1 MRILQNEGPS
11 LYSDLA
17 SIPLQDYC
25 VPMER
30 RDFIS
35 AITGLVLAGMV
46 SRMDGNDKNTRG
58 PIIVGAG
65 RRVDAPDANVRR
77 FPPQNV
83 PKVRNKIQQL
93 LASRRPLAIVSAAA
107 CGADL
112 LLLDVAGEIHIR
124 RYVLLPSEPEE
135 FRVSSVTDR
144 PGNWGALYTQV
155 LRSAKVEV
163 LKLPEGQEGYLET
176 NLKLL
181 DRGEMLAKDE
191 HTTVNAL
198 VVWNQES
205 RGPDDVTAHF
215 LEQAKLRKMPILEI
229 PTL

>member
-1 MRILQNEGPS
+1 MRILQAQPD
-11 LYSDLA
+11 SDLA

-35 AITGLVLAGMV
+35 AVTGLVLAGMV
-46 SRMDGNDKNTRG
+46 FRMDGNDKNTRG

-65 RRVDAPDANVRR
+65 RRVDAPDTNVRR

-93 LASRRPLAIVSAAA
+93 LASQKPLAIVSAAA

-112 LLLDVAGEIHIR
+112 LLLDVAGEIHVR
-124 RYVLLPSEPEE
+124 CYVLLPSEPEE

-144 PGNWGALYTQV
+144 PGNWGELYSKV
-155 LRSAKVEV
+155 LRTAKVEV
-163 LKLPEGQEGYLET
+163 FKLPEGQEGYLET

-181 DRGEMLAKDE
+181 DRGEMLAKHE

-229 PTL
+229 STL

>member
-1 MRILQNEGPS
+1 MRFRDYGV
-11 LYSDLA
+11 
-17 SIPLQDYC
+17 PLN
-25 VPMER
+25 R
-30 RDFIS
+30 RSFVS
-35 AITGLVLAGMV
+35 AVTGLVLTGTV
-46 SRMDGNDKNTRG
+46 SRLNAEEKNARG
-58 PIIVGAG
+58 PIIVEAG
-65 RRVDAPDANVRR
+65 RRVDAPDAKVAR

-83 PKVRNKIQQL
+83 PEVRKKIRQVLKHQKPV
-93 LASRRPLAIVSAAA
+93 ATVSAAA

-112 LLLDVAGEIHIR
+112 LLLDIAGEMHVPC
-124 RYVLLPSEPEE
+124 YVLLPSGPEE

-144 PGNWGALYTQV
+144 PGNWGELYSKALRTS
-155 LRSAKVEV
+155 RVEV
-163 LKLPEGQEGYLET
+163 LNLPEGQQGYLET

-181 DRGEMLAKDE
+181 ERAQVLAKQE

-229 PTL
+229 STV